1 MNISLTFPDKDKE
14 IAILKEF
21 GLATGKKAMDN
32 ILLNSAR
39 KILVPAIKRNAPVAS
54 GRTIKDVRAKIVDSK
69 NQFESRVIVGVRKSK
84 DKSAAGWYTHMILL
98 KKERRGINRKK
109 RTTLTRHVRLSG
121 QRNTFVEQATESSRE
136 IIRADLLR
144 SVDVIIE
151 RYRKKL
157 AKN

>member
-39 KILVPAIKRNAPVAS
+39 KTLVPAIKRNTPVAS
-54 GRTIKDVRAKIVDSK
+54 GRTIKDVRAKIVDSR
-69 NQFESRVIVGVRKSK
+69 NQFESRVIVGVKKGSK
-84 DKSAAGWYTHMILL
+84 KDTRFAGWYTHLI
-98 KKERRGINRKK
+98 KRKGEK
-109 RTTLTRHVRLSG
+109 RKGG
-121 QRNTFVEQATESSRE
+121 QRNTFVESSVESNKSVFE
-136 IIRADLLR
+136 SDLLR
-144 SVDVIIE
+144 SVDIIIE

-157 AKN
+157 AR